1 MYIDYTGTI
10 YGSILG
16 LEPNSDVDEVY
27 KTVKEEF
34 QSQFHLTVLDA
45 LGFNNTY
52 TLAIDKDFLTNV
64 NFHGKKGL
72 LVRIAKI
79 ISNSI

>member
-1 MYIDYTGTI
+1 MPLKVAILICMLDYTGTI

-27 KTVKEEF
+27 RTVNKNF
-34 QSQFHLTVLDA
+34 NLQFNLTVLDA

-52 TLAIDKDFLTNV
+52 TLAKWIKT
-64 NFHGKKGL
+64 L
-72 LVRIAKI
+72 LRNIT
-79 ISNSI
+79 